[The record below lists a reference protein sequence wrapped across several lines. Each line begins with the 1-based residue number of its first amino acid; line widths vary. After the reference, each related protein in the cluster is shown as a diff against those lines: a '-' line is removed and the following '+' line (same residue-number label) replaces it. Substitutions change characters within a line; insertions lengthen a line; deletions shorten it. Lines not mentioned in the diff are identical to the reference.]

1 MTAERGA
8 CRRGPPGI
16 GAASIAIAIAI
27 AIGVPAPLSAQSVM
41 PPIISATGG
50 AMRYTLGA
58 RRDGALAALRL
69 ASPVVPL
76 GRNHWLIEGGAAYAW
91 YRAADNDL
99 RHLFIPELELQLQ
112 AGPRAVQPY
121 VGGGGGLALTRV
133 DSTTTTKLTA
143 SAAVGVR
150 LYLGGWGIG
159 GEIRF
164 RSLPLFDRSPR
175 ELTISLFRQ
184 LE

>member
-1 MTAERGA
+1 MRPERA
-8 CRRGPPGI
+8 ARRLLLVLGLV
-16 GAASIAIAIAI
+16 AA
-27 AIGVPAPLSAQSVM
+27 GGLRRTAPLDAQTVM
-41 PPIISATGG
+41 PPIVELTGG

-69 ASPVVPL
+69 ASPIVPL
-76 GRNHWLIEGGAAYAW
+76 GRNHWLVEGGAGYAW
-91 YRAADNDL
+91 YRAADGDL
-99 RHLFIPELELQLQ
+99 RHLFVPELQLQ
-112 AGPRAVQPY
+112 LQVGPRAVQPY
-121 VGGGGGLALTRV
+121 VGAGGGLALTRV

-150 LYLGGWGIG
+150 LYAGGWGIG

-164 RSLPLFDRSPR
+164 RSRTVFDQSPR